1 MISLRFA
8 LYILVCTF
16 PSVSFAEKRLLLSV
30 VYNEWS
36 LWNWCSAPCGI
47 TGVRNRTRGCH
58 STLFG
63 LVNFNGK
70 CDTGGEEKESCVGAC
85 PHTTIAATLYPGT
98 WSQWTQFST
107 CDKTCG
113 GGMHIRHRSCT
124 SGTCVGDSIE
134 TASCSDHQCPGTW
147 SSWGPFSPCD
157 KTCEGGIQIRHRTCV
172 SGPCI
177 GDSLESA
184 SCNDHLCAGEIQTN
198 ISATPTHLTTTKA
211 TTNTTAMTQWATITS
226 TIKATTAWKEFMSRS
241 IKDVT

>member
-16 PSVSFAEKRLLLSV
+16 PSVSFAGTAEKRLLLSV

-98 WSQWTQFST
+98 WS
-107 CDKTCG
+107 
-113 GGMHIRHRSCT
+113 
-124 SGTCVGDSIE
+124 
-134 TASCSDHQCPGTW
+134 
-147 SSWGPFSPCD
+147 SWGPFSPCD

-184 SCNDHLCAGEIQTN
+184 SCNDHLCA
-198 ISATPTHLTTTKA
+198 ATPTHLTTTKA

>member
-1 MISLRFA
+1 MEGSRDNSPPGILDPRQLRSIVVKSDYPYEKSISQRMVEDIQRA
-8 LYILVCTF
+8 GSSQNYIGPITCNHVQYSSLCLLV
-16 PSVSFAEKRLLLSV
+16 VSV

-47 TGVRNRTRGCH
+47 TGVRYRTRGCH

-63 LVNFNGK
+63 LVNFNAK

-98 WSQWTQFST
+98 WSSWGQFSL

-113 GGMHIRHRSCT
+113 GG
-124 SGTCVGDSIE
+124 
-134 TASCSDHQCPGTW
+134 
-147 SSWGPFSPCD
+147 
-157 KTCEGGIQIRHRTCV
+157 IQIRHKTCV

-184 SCNDHLCAGEIQTN
+184 SCNDHPCA
-198 ISATPTHLTTTKA
+198 ATMTQLTTTKA
-211 TTNTTAMTQWATITS
+211 TTNTKAMTRWATITS
-226 TIKATTAWKEFMSRS
+226 TIKATAAWKEFIMSRS
-241 IKDVT
+241 IKNVT